1 MEQIL
6 ESSQSVIG
14 AIGILA
20 LLLYPI
26 LIPVFLVYGFWKLWV
41 TQVRAAFIAKTETK
55 LLEIKIPKDIKRTPL
70 AMEIVTNA
78 LYQTGGESTWYD
90 RYILGKVRSWFSLEI
105 ASIGGHTHFFI
116 WTHAKWKNLIESQLY
131 AEYPGVEVLEVTDY
145 AKPVPFD
152 ESKMTYWGC
161 EFIMTQPDY
170 IPLKTY
176 VDYAM
181 DRQVG
186 LKEEDRLDPLL
197 ATIEFMSTLSS
208 KEQFWIQIVVRAH
221 KGRRKKG
228 SLFWWETEKWQDAG
242 KEFIK
247 EKSAS
252 SVAGSDGSF
261 KFASINKSDQNKVEA
276 VDRNISKY
284 GFDTGIRAIYMGEN
298 DAFNGANI
306 PGFVGSFRQ
315 FGANNLNSIRP
326 SNVTDFDFPWTK
338 VLKKKK
344 LSSMKKDMLEAYKRR
359 MFFHAPY
366 IRNHQVLNSE
376 QLATLYHFPSGIV
389 ETPAFERVSSRK
401 AEPPVNLPT

>member
-1 MEQIL
+1 MEQIIQPFAL
-6 ESSQSVIG
+6 VFDAMSVF
-14 AIGILA
+14 
-20 LLLYPI
+20 LLFTYPI
-26 LIPVFLVYGFWKLWV
+26 IVPIFLLYGFWKLWV
-41 TQVRAAFIAKTETK
+41 AQVRAAFIAKTDTK
-55 LLEIKIPKDIKRTPL
+55 LLEIRIPKDIKRTPL

-90 RYILGKVRSWFSLEI
+90 RYVLGKVRSWFSLEI

-131 AEYPGVEVLEVTDY
+131 AEYPGIEVIEVADY
-145 AKPVPFD
+145 AKLVPFD
-152 ESKMTYWGC
+152 EGRMTYWGC

-176 VDYAM
+176 VDYGM
-181 DRQVG
+181 DKQVG

-197 ATIEFMSTLSS
+197 STLEFMSTLSS

-221 KGRRKKG
+221 KGRRMKG
-228 SLFWWETEKWQDAG
+228 SFFPWQTEKWQDGG
-242 KEFIK
+242 KTFIK
-247 EKSAS
+247 EKSATS
-252 SVAGSDGSF
+252 SAGSDGSF
-261 KFASINKSDQNKVEA
+261 QFTPTNKSDVNKIEA

-315 FGANNLNSIRP
+315 FGANNLNSLRP
-326 SNVTDFDFPWTK
+326 NNVTDFDFPWTK

-344 LSSMKKDMLEAYKRR
+344 LSKMKEDMLEAYKRR
-359 MFFHAPY
+359 MFYHAPY
-366 IRNHQVLNSE
+366 IRKHQVLNSE
-376 QLATLYHFPSGIV
+376 QLATLYHFPSGII